1 MMINAE
7 RDNQK
12 IQEVIK
18 QKSILIRDVS
28 IMNDMTRKRLLSKK
42 KRTPSAECDGH
53 CHEMESLHPD
63 HSPILPKLN
72 RAEGQVRGIQQM
84 IKGRRYCVDIL
95 TQLRAVSSAIR
106 SIEMDVFET
115 HAKSCIQDAIVSND
129 KKEVE
134 TKIKELV
141 EILKKR

>member
-1 MMINAE
+1 MTNVE

-12 IQEVIK
+12 TQEVVK
-18 QKSILIRDVS
+18 QKSILTRDAS
-28 IMNDMTRKRLLSKK
+28 IMNEMTRKRTLSKK
-42 KRTPSAECDGH
+42 KKTALAECDGH

-72 RAEGQVRGIQQM
+72 RAEGQMRGIQQM

-106 SIEMDVFET
+106 SIEMDIFET
-115 HAKSCIQDAIVSND
+115 HAKSCIQNAMHSNN
-129 KKEVE
+129 KKEAE

-141 EILKKR
+141 ELLKKR